1 MDHLVRVMAGLP
13 GVTLRDA
20 VEMASLTPARAV
32 GIDDHAGSLR
42 AGAPADVV
50 VLDAEQRVKLT
61 LVGGRVAYRR
71 DD

>member
-1 MDHLVRVMAGLP
+1 
-13 GVTLRDA
+13 
-20 VEMASLTPARAV
+20 MASLTPARAI

-61 LVGGRVAYRR
+61 LVGGQVAYRR